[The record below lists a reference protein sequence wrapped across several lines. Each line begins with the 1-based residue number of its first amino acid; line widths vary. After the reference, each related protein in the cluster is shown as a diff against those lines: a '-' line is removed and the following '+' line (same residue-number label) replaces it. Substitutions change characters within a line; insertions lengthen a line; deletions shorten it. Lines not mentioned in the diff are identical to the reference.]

1 MTKTEDIWECSDC
14 GCFQGSH
21 DMWFEGN
28 LCEDCH
34 EWSSIPCKGCST
46 KKDVSEQKDAYGY
59 STGYWCNSCYES
71 DRYPYRRD
79 RYFDASYAGERLE
92 NDY

>member
-1 MTKTEDIWECSDC
+1 MTKTEDIWES
-14 GCFQGSH
+14 
-21 DMWFEGN
+21 N
-28 LCEDCH
+28 K
-34 EWSSIPCKGCST
+34 IPCRGCKT
-46 KKDVSEQKDAYGY
+46 KQDVSEQKDAYGY
-59 STGYWCNSCYES
+59 STGYWCDSCYEG